1 MVKQI
6 EKTIKGK
13 MGAIKGGRLK
23 PSESNI
29 GTLFNRLKRLDEASY
44 ENLLGEYKKILKST

>member
-6 EKTIKGK
+6 EKAIKGK
-13 MGAIKGGRLK
+13 MGGIKGGRLK

-29 GTLFNRLKRLDEASY
+29 GVLFNRLKKLDEASY
-44 ENLLGEYKKILKST
+44 ENLIGEYKKILKTT